1 MLACRR
7 MDSKSDSEEMIY
19 PHVCFSVDNFDEAFG
34 DIQVEEKSGTIW
46 NSQFFV
52 FEGEGARARF
62 LTSGKKRQFK
72 IM

>member
-1 MLACRR
+1 

-46 NSQFFV
+46 NCHFFV

-62 LTSGKKRQFK
+62 LTSGDKENLK
-72 IM
+72 

>member
-1 MLACRR
+1 

-46 NSQFFV
+46 NCQFFC
-52 FEGEGARARF
+52 
-62 LTSGKKRQFK
+62 L
-72 IM
+72 